1 MKALKNLIITIA
13 IIFVVFLLYIFIQP
27 FHIFVNSM
35 VKALTSGNIEEV
47 KGYIKS
53 FGVWAPVISFLAMI
67 VQSLAAPIPAFL
79 ITFSNA
85 AIFGWLWG
93 AVLSWC
99 SSMAG
104 AVICFLLARGFGRVF
119 VEKMNGNGPVKDMEK
134 FFEKHG
140 KYAILIARLLPFI
153 SFDIVSYVAGIT
165 SISFW
170 SFFIAT
176 GIGQLPATIIY
187 SIAGNFLVGG
197 IKYFVIGLSL
207 IFALSVLIYWSRKMY
222 NEKQIKLKDNE

>member
-1 MKALKNLIITIA
+1 MKALKNLMITIA

-35 VKALTSGNIEEV
+35 VKALTSGNIIEV
-47 KGYIKS
+47 KEYIKS

-85 AIFGWLWG
+85 AIFGWFWG
-93 AVLSWC
+93 AVLSWI

-140 KYAILIARLLPFI
+140 KYAILISRLLPFI

-207 IFALSVLIYWSRKMY
+207 IFALSVLIYWTRKMY
-222 NEKQIKLKDNE
+222 NEKQVKLKDNE

>member
-1 MKALKNLIITIA
+1 MKALRNLIMTIA
-13 IIFVVFLLYIFIQP
+13 VIFVLFLLYRFIEP
-27 FHIFVNSM
+27 FHIFINSM
-35 VKALTSGNIEEV
+35 AKALTSGNIEEV

-53 FGVWAPVISFLAMI
+53 YGVWAPVISFLAMI
-67 VQSLAAPIPAFL
+67 LQSLAAPIPAFL

-93 AVLSWC
+93 AVLSWS

-104 AVICFLLARGFGRVF
+104 AAICFLLARGFGRVF
-119 VEKMNGNGPVKDMEK
+119 VEKMNGNGAVKDMEK

-140 KYAILIARLLPFI
+140 KYAILIARLLPFV

-165 SISFW
+165 SMSFW

-197 IKYFVIGLSL
+197 MKYFVIGLSL
-207 IFALSVLIYWSRKMY
+207 IFALSVLIYWSKKMY
-222 NEKQIKLKDNE
+222 NEKQEALKDSE